1 MRTIHMNDRCYLD
14 NLVLAQQQ
22 GQKFKYVY
30 FWGHTPK
37 TPNIVD
43 KSCFSQWYPS
53 AFELDGIRYAT
64 AEHYMMAQ
72 KAKLFH
78 DDAIFEK
85 ILQAEHPNQAKKLGR
100 LVQNYDE
107 NVWLAQRFQIVL
119 QGNIA
124 KFSQHVMLK
133 DFLLATGERVLV
145 EASPVDKIW
154 GIGLAQDHDQAQ
166 HPEQWKGLNLLGFA
180 LMQTRTALK

>member
-1 MRTIHMNDRCYLD
+1 MNDRCYLD
-14 NLVLAQQQ
+14 NLMLAQQQ
-22 GQKFKYVY
+22 GYKFKYIY

-37 TPNIVD
+37 DPNTVD

-53 AFELDGIRYAT
+53 AFELDGIRYVT

-85 ILQAEHPNQAKKLGR
+85 ILQVEHPNQAKKLGR

-107 NVWLAQRFQIVL
+107 KIWLAHRFQIVV

-124 KFSQHVMLK
+124 KFAQHAALK
-133 DFLLATGERVLV
+133 DFLLTTEDRILV

-154 GIGLAQDHDQAQ
+154 GIGLAQDHEKAQ
-166 HPEQWKGLNLLGFA
+166 YPEQWQGLNLLGFA
-180 LMQTRTALK
+180 LMQARAAFK